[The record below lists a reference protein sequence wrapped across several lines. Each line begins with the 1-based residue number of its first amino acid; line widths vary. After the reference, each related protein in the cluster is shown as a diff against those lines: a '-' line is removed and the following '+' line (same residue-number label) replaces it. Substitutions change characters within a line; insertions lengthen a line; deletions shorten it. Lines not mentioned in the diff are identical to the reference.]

1 LSEYY
6 QTACSKI
13 ACPVYYT
20 DGALCTTLPDEASRT
35 WHDTNMAHQSAYIY
49 GAGKSLGDS
58 CPSHLKDEWNTLN
71 EKIKAY
77 MVSYVKA
84 KIDTMEY
91 CVRDLIPRNDL
102 ERYLEIKTEITKH
115 VFHNFPPAK
124 NFSFL
129 TGLDRLLT
137 QIKKQSLN
145 IHPDR
150 LRSDIHDYK
159 ARQFWK
165 RATSTKPYVVFDMFR
180 TRTGRLATCR
190 GSFPILTMAKEYR
203 KIVEPVN
210 DYFVELDYNAAELR
224 VLLAL
229 GGLVQPAG
237 DIHEWNRR
245 NIYGATTSREM
256 AKKRIFAWLYNPE
269 SKDTASS
276 KVYKKNDILKKHY
289 IDGCVSNPFG
299 RQIECDDYHALNYLI
314 QSTTSDMFLRQ
325 VLALAEIVDNRMK
338 KSFISFLMHDSV
350 LLDIAKEDIPLIK
363 EIAEVFMKT
372 PLGDFKVNMRV
383 GTNYGN
389 LKERKNEN

>member
-6 QTACSKI
+6 QTVCPKD
-13 ACPVYYT
+13 ACPVYYV
-20 DGALCTTLPDEASRT
+20 DGVMQTTLPSNTLKT
-35 WHDTNMAHQSAYIY
+35 WHSTGVNHQSAYVY
-49 GAGKSLGDS
+49 GAGKSLDDS
-58 CPSHLKDEWNTLN
+58 CPSHLKDEWGPLS

-84 KIDTMEY
+84 KIDTVEY
-91 CVRDLIPRNDL
+91 CVRDLVPRSDL
-102 ERYLEIKTEITKH
+102 DRYLEMKTEITKH
-115 VFHNFPPAK
+115 VFQNFPPAK

-129 TGLDRLLT
+129 TGLDRLLA
-137 QIKKQSLN
+137 QIKKQKLN
-145 IHPDR
+145 VNPER

-165 RATSTKPYVVFDMFR
+165 RASSTKPYVVFDMFR

-203 KIVEPVN
+203 KIIEPVN

-245 NIYGATTSREM
+245 NIYGATTSREV

-269 SKDTASS
+269 SKDAASS
-276 KVYKKNDILKKHY
+276 KVYKKNDILKKY
-289 IDGCVSNPFG
+289 YVDGCVSNPFG

-325 VLALAEIVDNRMK
+325 VLGVAEIVDNRMK

>member
-1 LSEYY
+1 MSEYY
-6 QTACSKI
+6 QTVCPKDV
-13 ACPVYYT
+13 CPVYYV
-20 DGALCTTLPDEASRT
+20 DGVMETALPSSALKT
-35 WHDTNMAHQSAYIY
+35 WHSTGADHQSAYVY
-49 GAGKSLGDS
+49 GAGKSLNDS
-58 CPSHLKDEWNTLN
+58 CPSRLKDEWDALS
-71 EKIKAY
+71 EKIRAY
-77 MVSYVKA
+77 MVSYTKA
-84 KIDTMEY
+84 KIDTTEY
-91 CVRDLIPRNDL
+91 CVRDLVPGPDL
-102 ERYLEIKTEITKH
+102 ERYLEMKTEITKH
-115 VFHNFPPAK
+115 VFQNFPPAK

-129 TGLDRLLT
+129 TGLDQLLA
-137 QIKKQSLN
+137 QIKKQKLN
-145 IHPDR
+145 VHPDR

-165 RATSTKPYVVFDMFR
+165 RASSTKPYVVFDMFR

-203 KIVEPVN
+203 KIIEPVN

-229 GGLVQPAG
+229 GGLVQPSD

-245 NIYGATTSREM
+245 NIYGTATSREM
-256 AKKRIFAWLYNPE
+256 AKKRIFAWLYNPD
-269 SKDTASS
+269 SKDDASS
-276 KVYKKNDILKKHY
+276 KVYRKDDILKKY
-289 IDGCVSNPFG
+289 YNDGRVSNPFD
-299 RQIECDDYHALNYLI
+299 RQIECDDYHALNYLV

-325 VLALAEIVDNRMK
+325 VLGVAEIVEGRMK

-363 EIAEVFMKT
+363 EVAEAFRKT